1 MSHTC
6 VTPYHTLVLHHV
18 THLCYTMSHT
28 CVTPC
33 HTCVTPCHTLVL
45 HHDTHLCYPMS
56 HTCVTPC
63 HTLVLHHVTLV
74 LLKYDYLYSLTE
86 YADGGTLRKTIK
98 NFVSDQFIASI
109 PDGHTLSA
117 FHNGCLFP
125 QDKPFPWHRRISIAR
140 DIAAGMVRFI
150 GAHNDN

>member
-1 MSHTC
+1 M
-6 VTPYHTLVLHHV
+6 
-18 THLCYTMSHT
+18 
-28 CVTPC
+28 
-33 HTCVTPCHTLVL
+33 
-45 HHDTHLCYPMS
+45 
-56 HTCVTPC
+56 
-63 HTLVLHHVTLV
+63 LHHVTLV

-98 NFVSDQFIASI
+98 NFVSDQFVASI

>member
-1 MSHTC
+1 
-6 VTPYHTLVLHHV
+6 
-18 THLCYTMSHT
+18 
-28 CVTPC
+28 
-33 HTCVTPCHTLVL
+33 
-45 HHDTHLCYPMS
+45 
-56 HTCVTPC
+56 
-63 HTLVLHHVTLV
+63 V

-117 FHNGCLFP
+117 FHHGCLFP

-140 DIAAGMVRFI
+140 DIAAGMVRSI

>member
-1 MSHTC
+1 MSHTR
-6 VTPYHTLVLHHV
+6 
-18 THLCYTMSHT
+18 
-28 CVTPC
+28 
-33 HTCVTPCHTLVL
+33 VTPCHTLVL
-45 HHDTHLCYPMS
+45 NY
-56 HTCVTPC
+56 
-63 HTLVLHHVTLV
+63 VTLV

-109 PDGHTLSA
+109 PDGHILSA